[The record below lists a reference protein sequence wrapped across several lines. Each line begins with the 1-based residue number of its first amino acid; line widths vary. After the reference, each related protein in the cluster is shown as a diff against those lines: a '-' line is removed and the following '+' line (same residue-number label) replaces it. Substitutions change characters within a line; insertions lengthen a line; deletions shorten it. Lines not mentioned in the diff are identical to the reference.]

1 MFRDVFARR
10 ARAEIICVQESE
22 RVGELDACVDLP
34 GYRILKSF
42 AANGVCSFISDE
54 LFSKL
59 VLQTCASKFWQ
70 LMVFEFGAN
79 VRVVIVNL
87 HVYCARSPGG
97 GDHSRMGRALSDAD
111 S

>member
-22 RVGELDACVDLP
+22 RVGELDACGDLP

-59 VLQTCASKFWQ
+59 VLQTCTSKFWQ
-70 LMVFEFGAN
+70 LMVFEFEAN
-79 VRVVIVNL
+79 VKVVIVNL
-87 HVYCARSPGG
+87 HLP
-97 GDHSRMGRALSDAD
+97 ALILGPC
-111 S
+111 